1 MMTVTEREKREQK
14 LLNKYNNMTKADWDK
29 VYQDFLNDP
38 NAKRYEDDS
47 LDYTLKRYWEDQNK

>member
-1 MMTVTEREKREQK
+1 MSKE
-14 LLNKYNNMTKADWDK
+14 DWDK

-47 LDYTLKRYWEDQNK
+47 LDYTLKKYWEENNKSFLDKLR